1 MSMIRHRKPRMR
13 LRNHM
18 ATLKEEEVLEED
30 HLVGEIIFL
39 EEEEEVEEV
48 ELNVMPV
55 ERHDTCLGNA
65 LRGRKKEEENH
76 TFRKPRRMWKHKQQK
91 EDKTL

>member
-18 ATLKEEEVLEED
+18 ATLKEEEFPEED

-39 EEEEEVEEV
+39 KEEEEIEEV
-48 ELNVMPV
+48 ELNVMHV
-55 ERHDTCLGNA
+55 ERQDTCLGNDP
-65 LRGRKKEEENH
+65 RGRKKEEENH
-76 TFRKPRRMWKHKQQK
+76 TFLKPRRMWKQKQQK